1 MNIPLSIIIP
11 VKNDDRNLAEWLSL
25 LEDFD
30 DVQIVD
36 SGSLDHT
43 NEVAVNWERP
53 IVQFKWNGQFPK
65 KRNWALRTLTLKYP
79 WVMFLDADERMT
91 PMFKAEISKFL
102 KSEEAEKYDII
113 RCFYDNWFMGR
124 MLRHGDIMQ
133 KTSILRVGS
142 AEYECIEENHWSN
155 LDMEIHEHIIP
166 RRLEAE
172 YTITA
177 WLEHH
182 DKRPLESYC
191 QKHEEYA
198 KWEANRYYRLIEKY
212 GRIDNIPNLTKRQ
225 KTKYKNITKKW
236 FATAYLLVSY
246 VFKGGFMD
254 GRAGLVFALGKMRY
268 FRRIRQLI
276 FIKSR

>member
-1 MNIPLSIIIP
+1 MNMPLSIIMP
-11 VKNDDRNLAEWLSL
+11 VKNDDWNLAECLSL

-43 NEVAVNWERP
+43 NDATENWERP

-65 KRNWALRTLTLKYP
+65 KRNWALRTLTLKCP

-91 PMFKAEISKFL
+91 PTFKVGISKFL
-102 KSEEAEKYDII
+102 KSEDAEKYDII

-142 AEYECIEENHWSN
+142 AEYEYIEENHWSN

-177 WLEHH
+177 RLEQH
-182 DKRPLESYC
+182 DKRPLESYY

-212 GRIDNIPNLTKRQ
+212 GRIDSVLNLTKRQ

-254 GRAGLVFALGKMRY
+254 GRAGLVFVLGKMRY
-268 FRRIRQLI
+268 FRHIRQLI
-276 FIKSR
+276 FMKSH